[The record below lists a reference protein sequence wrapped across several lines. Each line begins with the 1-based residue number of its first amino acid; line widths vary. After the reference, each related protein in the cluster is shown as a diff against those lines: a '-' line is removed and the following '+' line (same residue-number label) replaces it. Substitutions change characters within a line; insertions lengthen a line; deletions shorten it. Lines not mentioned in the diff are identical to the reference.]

1 MKDIIIVGGGY
12 TGIAIKGYLKSKN
25 IKIYEA
31 SNKIGGI
38 LKDLQI
44 SNNFF
49 FQSCQYFNSNSFST
63 NKLELT
69 DDFYKFDHNYGSYT
83 DIFGKKIIC
92 KNFAG
97 PVYPGSINI
106 KPIKKK
112 NFKSLKDRI
121 KIYPEEISFFLSQWF
136 KKIGVNIEEAHHT
149 AGTGFQASRIYCVD
163 MKEKMKL
170 IKKSSNIADQLY
182 GLPRNNINLNKLQ
195 SLLPASG
202 FNKYFEHLEN
212 IWKENIKLKAICN
225 PIKFNNKVY
234 LNYGDK
240 SECPNMLLWTAN
252 PTPLFKKIF
261 DVKLDSNKHHA
272 ETLFGFLEKKITTPF
287 YIQVFSQYSN
297 ILRIYIYNINNRG
310 CYTIE
315 KAFDDT
321 DDRTVVTQAQKII
334 NNFFSVKLIKN
345 LARKRSLRYFVYTVR
360 DYELIN
366 HYRKNNNIDNLIFT
380 NFLSYG
386 RDDKVKSIIQK
397 MKTLTKYEKEII

>member
-12 TGIAIKGYLKSKN
+12 TGIAIKGYFKSKD

-38 LKDLQI
+38 LKDFQI

-49 FQSCQYFNSNSFST
+49 FQSCQYFNSNSFSA

-69 DDFYKFDHNYGSYT
+69 GDFYKFDHNYGSYT
-83 DIFGKKIIC
+83 DIFGEKIIC

-106 KPIKKK
+106 KPIKTK

-121 KIYPEEISFFLSQWF
+121 NIYPTEISFFLSQWF

-149 AGTGFQASRIYCVD
+149 VGAGFQASRIYCVD
-163 MKEKMKL
+163 MIEKIKS

-195 SLLPASG
+195 SLLPVSG

-212 IWKENIKLKAICN
+212 LWKENIKLKTICK

-234 LNYGDK
+234 LKYGDK
-240 SECPNMLLWTAN
+240 SECPNMTIWTAN
-252 PTPLFKKIF
+252 PTPLFKQIF

-272 ETLFGFLEKKITTPF
+272 ETLFGFLDKEIARPF

-321 DDRTVVTQAQKII
+321 DDRTVVRQAQKII
-334 NNFFSVKLIKN
+334 SNFFSVKLLKN
-345 LARKRSLRYFVYTVR
+345 LARNRSLRYFVYTVR

-366 HYRKNNNIDNLIFT
+366 YYRKNNNIDNLIFT

-397 MKTLTKYEKEII
+397 L